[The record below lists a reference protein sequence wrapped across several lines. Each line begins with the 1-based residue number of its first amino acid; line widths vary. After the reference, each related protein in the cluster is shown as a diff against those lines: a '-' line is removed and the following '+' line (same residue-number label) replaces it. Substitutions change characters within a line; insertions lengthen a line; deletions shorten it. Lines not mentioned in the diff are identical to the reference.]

1 MITEALILVKPTTA
15 MSRNS
20 AFSMFGG
27 AGGRGSRVSVASL
40 EGLRNVMRSDP
51 ENSKEVSPDPGPAP
65 DDKKTMKG
73 LNNRLSGYLGR
84 VRNLEETN
92 KDLENQIQ
100 DILDKRGD
108 PKGRDWDVVEKPL
121 NDLRKKL
128 RDMTMDNARLLL
140 QIDNT
145 KLANDD
151 FKNKLDN
158 EKQARKSV
166 EQDLIGLKKMIDD
179 TNLNRTQLE
188 SQIDSVKEELA
199 FLKKDHKDDVDELRR
214 KIKDSNVLVEFDSQ
228 DNNLSDTLNKIRSQ
242 YEKLA
247 KKNLKDTDDWY
258 QSKFDSIKEEVVQNT
273 EALHSGKNE
282 LKDLR
287 RQRHLL
293 EIDIQS
299 IVSMVHSHEVSLK
312 DTDGRYNREMTRLN
326 KILLQLEGEL
336 VQVRT
341 QVERHVDDYQ
351 ELLHVK
357 MKLEAE
363 IENYRRLMH
372 DIAPTPGDSV
382 DFSLEQAVN
391 CVPPQPPKKALMKN
405 EVDGKEVPKKTEA
418 PATQKSLPPIQEAPT
433 KKTEAPATQE
443 SLPAKTE
450 VPAKAT
456 KAETPTTE
464 AGTN

>member
-1 MITEALILVKPTTA
+1 
-15 MSRNS
+15 MSKNS

-40 EGLRNVMRSDP
+40 EGLRNVMRYDP
-51 ENSKEVSPDPGPAP
+51 ENSKEVSPAPGPAA

-73 LNNRLSGYLGR
+73 LNDRLSSYLGK
-84 VRNLEETN
+84 VRNLEEAN
-92 KDLENQIQ
+92 KDLEDQIQ

-108 PKGRDWDVVEKPL
+108 PNGRDWDVVEKPL

-128 RDMTMDNARLLL
+128 RDMTMDNAHLLL

-158 EKQARKSV
+158 EKQARKIV

-179 TNLNRTQLE
+179 TNLNRMQLE
-188 SQIDSVKEELA
+188 SQVDSVKEELA
-199 FLKKDHKDDVDELRR
+199 FLKKDHKDEVDELRK

-228 DNNLSDTLNKIRSQ
+228 DNNLSDTINKIRSQ

-258 QSKFDSIKEEVVQNT
+258 QSKFDSIKVEVVQNT

-287 RQRHLL
+287 RQRQLL
-293 EIDIQS
+293 EIDIQATL
-299 IVSMVHSHEVSLK
+299 SMVRSLEESLN
-312 DTDGRYNREMTRLN
+312 DTAGRYNREMTRLN

-336 VQVRT
+336 GQVRT

-363 IENYRRLMH
+363 IENYRRLMQG
-372 DIAPTPGDSV
+372 IAPTPDDRV
-382 DFSLEQAVN
+382 
-391 CVPPQPPKKALMKN
+391 
-405 EVDGKEVPKKTEA
+405 A
-418 PATQKSLPPIQEAPT
+418 PA
-433 KKTEAPATQE
+433 
-443 SLPAKTE
+443 
-450 VPAKAT
+450 
-456 KAETPTTE
+456 
-464 AGTN
+464 N

>member
-1 MITEALILVKPTTA
+1 MSKNRAL
-15 MSRNS
+15 
-20 AFSMFGG
+20 SMFGG
-27 AGGRGSRVSVASL
+27 AGGRGSKVSVASL
-40 EGLRNVMRSDP
+40 EGLRNAMRSDP
-51 ENSKEVSPDPGPAP
+51 ENSKEVSPAPGPAP

-73 LNNRLSGYLGR
+73 LNDRLSGYLGR
-84 VRNLEETN
+84 VRNLEEAN
-92 KDLENQIQ
+92 KDLEDQIQ
-100 DILDKRGD
+100 DILGKRGD
-108 PKGRDWDVVEKPL
+108 PNGRDWDVVEKPL

-128 RDMTMDNARLLL
+128 RDMTMDNACLLL

-158 EKQARKSV
+158 EKQARKTV
-166 EQDLIGLKKMIDD
+166 ERDLIGLKKMIDD
-179 TNLNRTQLE
+179 NNLNRMQLE
-188 SQIDSVKEELA
+188 SQIESVKEELA
-199 FLKKDHKDDVDELRR
+199 FLKRDHKADVDELRK

-258 QSKFDSIKEEVVQNT
+258 QSKFDSIKVEVVQNT

-299 IVSMVHSHEVSLK
+299 ITSMVYSHEESLK

-326 KILLQLEGEL
+326 KILVQLEGEL

-363 IENYRRLMH
+363 IENYRSLMH
-372 DIAPTPGDSV
+372 DIAPDDSV

-391 CVPPQPPKKALMKN
+391 CEPPQPPKKALMKD

-443 SLPAKTE
+443 SLPT
-450 VPAKAT
+450 KAEAPT
-456 KAETPTTE
+456 KAAKAETPTTE
-464 AGTN
+464 AVTS

>member
-1 MITEALILVKPTTA
+1 
-15 MSRNS
+15 MSRNR

-40 EGLRNVMRSDP
+40 EGLRNAMRSDP
-51 ENSKEVSPDPGPAP
+51 ENSKEVSPAPGPAP

-73 LNNRLSGYLGR
+73 LNDRLSGYLGR
-84 VRNLEETN
+84 VRNLEEAN
-92 KDLENQIQ
+92 
-100 DILDKRGD
+100 KRGD
-108 PKGRDWDVVEKPL
+108 PNGRDWDVVEKPL

-145 KLANDD
+145 KLANDV

-158 EKQARKSV
+158 EKQARKTV
-166 EQDLIGLKKMIDD
+166 ERDLIGLKKMIDD
-179 TNLNRTQLE
+179 TNLNRMQLE
-188 SQIDSVKEELA
+188 SQIESVKEELA
-199 FLKKDHKDDVDELRR
+199 FLKKDHKDVRAHTH
-214 KIKDSNVLVEFDSQ
+214 SPTVPG
-228 DNNLSDTLNKIRSQ
+228 T
-242 YEKLA
+242 
-247 KKNLKDTDDWY
+247 
-258 QSKFDSIKEEVVQNT
+258 FDSIKVEVVQNT

-299 IVSMVHSHEVSLK
+299 IMSMVHSHKESLK
-312 DTDGRYNREMTRLN
+312 DMDGRYNREMTRLN
-326 KILLQLEGEL
+326 KILLQLTGEL

-363 IENYRRLMH
+363 IENYRSLMH
-372 DIAPTPGDSV
+372 DIAPTTGELMMHKPRGNGGSV
-382 DFSLEQAVN
+382 I
-391 CVPPQPPKKALMKN
+391 M
-405 EVDGKEVPKKTEA
+405 T
-418 PATQKSLPPIQEAPT
+418 
-433 KKTEAPATQE
+433 
-443 SLPAKTE
+443 
-450 VPAKAT
+450 
-456 KAETPTTE
+456 
-464 AGTN
+464 